1 MIGLTTGRSLLSLT
15 PVSCTSAWRHR
26 FCVGGLRLLGN
37 GADILGAPLLGL
49 YVLIIRRHCQ
59 SPFKEEVTAVD
70 MVPTM
75 GWRITDA

>member
-1 MIGLTTGRSLLSLT
+1 VSGLTTGLSLWSLT
-15 PVSCTSAWRHR
+15 PAGCTAGGAIDSASA
-26 FCVGGLRLLGN
+26 GSGLSGT
-37 GADILGAPLLGL
+37 ADIFGAPLLGL

-59 SPFKEEVTAVD
+59 SPFQQEVTAID